1 MPIFLLPIVV
11 GGYYYLKSRNEL
23 PDVNT
28 EDHDAS
34 SSSSSCSSDTPVR
47 AGLEEECP
55 SIEVSLMSDWETQQ
69 SGSCEPSWQDP
80 PDNDDDL
87 AIRGVQSRVLSR
99 KESTDTVQSEV
110 CEEVDLPKQ
119 PPIDNSDQDIIR
131 MLSSSCV
138 DCDHGFLF
146 EMVDCGNSSDC
157 DTGTI
162 TTFRRNVS
170 VEC

>member
-11 GGYYYLKSRNEL
+11 GGYYYLKNRNEL
-23 PDVNT
+23 PGVNT

-34 SSSSSCSSDTPVR
+34 SSSSSDTPVR
-47 AGLEEECP
+47 AGWEEECP
-55 SIEVSLMSDWETQQ
+55 SIEVSLLSDREMQQ
-69 SGSCEPSWQDP
+69 FGSCELSWQDP
-80 PDNDDDL
+80 PDNDDNL

-99 KESTDTVQSEV
+99 KESADTAQTVLS
-110 CEEVDLPKQ
+110 EEVDAPRQPSKQ
-119 PPIDNSDQDIIR
+119 VDHSDQDITS
-131 MLSSSCV
+131 MLPSSCV
-138 DCDHGFLF
+138 NCDHGFLF
-146 EMVDCGNSSDC
+146 EIVDCGNSSDC